1 MKNSLLKSRLK
12 VLGFFALLITFT
24 VLFQAEGAV
33 GITLAVGP
41 YIVVDVKKSLSGGA
55 AQNKKPY
62 VIYYRVKDLVT
73 SSLKRDEKGV
83 LIPQD
88 IVCLPGKY
96 GFKVYGTI
104 DKTAP
109 KHMTDGDTDS
119 KSFQHSLGQEI
130 PGDDL
135 EVDEFLFNN
144 LNEDLI
150 AVTGECDGEYEKVI
164 GTPCHPLQI
173 NPESLDD
180 STGKKTMLKCEGV
193 GRTRFPIGRYAGTH
207 TLAEPLALIA
217 QDDLTPS
224 VDDGPGQYQLQ
235 DNTQATAITT
245 LDDAEDGFIYTLLGS
260 GGAFPSSIAAGND
273 FILQGGVTWNA
284 AAGTQISFRA
294 IDIGNGDFNFIE
306 TSRTV

>member
-12 VLGFFALLITFT
+12 VLGFFVLLITFT

-33 GITLAVGP
+33 GITLVAGP
-41 YIVVDVKKSLSGGA
+41 YVVVDVKKSLSGGA

-62 VIYYRVKDLVT
+62 AIFYRVDDTVI
-73 SSLKRDEKGV
+73 SSFKRDQKGV
-83 LIPQD
+83 LIAQD
-88 IVCLPGKY
+88 IQCLPGKY

-109 KHMTDGDTDS
+109 KHMTDGETDA
-119 KSFQHSLGQEI
+119 KSFQHQLGFEI

-144 LNEDLI
+144 LNKDFI
-150 AVTGECDGEYEKVI
+150 VAVGECEGEYEKVI

-180 STGKKTMLKCEGV
+180 STGKKTMLKMEGV
-193 GRTRFPIGRYAGTH
+193 GRTKYPIGRYAGNH
-207 TLAEPLALIA
+207 TLATPLAVIA

-245 LDDAEDGFIYTLLGS
+245 LDDAQDGFIYTLLGS
-260 GGAFPSSIAAGND
+260 GGLFPSSIASGND

-294 IDIGNGDFNFIE
+294 IDIGGGSFNFIE